1 MILVKIGTVIIAS
14 PFEKTDAKVYTVAA
28 FTPMGTFFILSNI
41 LFILILYLYISL
53 KIKMLNNMSRVPYCN

>member
-14 PFEKTDAKVYTVAA
+14 PFEKTDAKVYTAAA
-28 FTPMGTFFILSNI
+28 FTPMGKFFILSNI
-41 LFILILYLYISL
+41 LFILILYPYISL